1 MKVLPKGTVKW
12 FSNQKGYGFIAR
24 EDGPDVYVHFTGIAG
39 EGYRTINEGDVV
51 EFDIQ
56 EDPKGDRAIN
66 VRIVGE

>member
-1 MKVLPKGTVKW
+1 MPKGTVKW